1 MTQRVRIYPSRS
13 AAELEVESLSHQPE
27 KELEPPKD
35 WLPEKDLSE
44 ALSEVIRDG
53 SLQPDLKARVVYH
66 HSVGLMERLFDNPTA
81 EFIGKSKKAI
91 AAIADLILDDDDTSR
106 NLLKITTH
114 DFYTYTHSVNVG
126 ILSIYLAKRLYGPSS
141 GHDLHELGAA
151 FFLHDLGKVRVDPAI
166 INKPGRLTEEEMS
179 KMRIHPYQSYK
190 ILEESGH
197 LSHECKVIT
206 MQHHER
212 EDGSGYPRRLK
223 GDEIH
228 DYASICCI
236 ADVYDALTAVRSYK
250 KALSPFDALKVM
262 KEEMIGFFHAEIFR
276 NFVLLFS

>member
-27 KELEPPKD
+27 KEIEPPKD

-228 DYASICCI
+228 DYARICCI

>member
-1 MTQRVRIYPSRS
+1 LSLVGKYNYRS
-13 AAELEVESLSHQPE
+13 
-27 KELEPPKD
+27 
-35 WLPEKDLSE
+35 
-44 ALSEVIRDG
+44 
-53 SLQPDLKARVVYH
+53 
-66 HSVGLMERLFDNPTA
+66 T
-81 EFIGKSKKAI
+81 
-91 AAIADLILDDDDTSR
+91 
-106 NLLKITTH
+106 
-114 DFYTYTHSVNVG
+114 
-126 ILSIYLAKRLYGPSS
+126 
-141 GHDLHELGAA
+141 AA

-228 DYASICCI
+228 DYARICCI